1 MLQPQEERNFYYD
14 SADAVLTYKINKK
27 EVGIIINKA
36 VAINPRIFTSI
47 FRDLKFLE
55 IKKNSKMFLNW

>member
-1 MLQPQEERNFYYD
+1 MVKKSGLKPWPLGAFSYY
-14 SADAVLTYKINKK
+14 SCVAAVLTYRISKK

-47 FRDLKFLE
+47 MLKNLKAG
-55 IKKNSKMFLNW
+55 I